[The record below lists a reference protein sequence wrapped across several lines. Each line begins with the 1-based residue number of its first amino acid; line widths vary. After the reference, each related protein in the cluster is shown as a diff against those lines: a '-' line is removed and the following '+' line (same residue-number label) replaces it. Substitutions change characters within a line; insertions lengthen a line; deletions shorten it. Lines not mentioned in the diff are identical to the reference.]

1 LIKKQ
6 KVKNRLGRKGGAAS
20 PARPVVESGALA
32 VSRVAWIDAW
42 RGLAIVL
49 MIAYHLCFDL
59 NYFGALRA
67 DFNRDPLWLVSR
79 TLIVSMFLT
88 LVGISLVLSAQ
99 REPVLRRFANRQLRI
114 GACALLVS
122 AASYA
127 MFPSTFI
134 FFGIL
139 HFIFVASIVGM
150 FLLRQGVPPLAYGV
164 AGALTIAAALLWSAP
179 VFDMTPLQWVG
190 FMTHKPVTEDYVP
203 LFPWIGVVLLGTA
216 AAQLL
221 QKHLVPNRGESLT
234 HGIAVPPNPL
244 LRVGAW
250 MGRHS
255 LAIYM
260 LHQPILLG
268 LLYLLVGR

>member
-1 LIKKQ
+1 M
-6 KVKNRLGRKGGAAS
+6 
-20 PARPVVESGALA
+20 VESAALTA
-32 VSRVAWIDAW
+32 PRVAWIDAW
-42 RGLAIVL
+42 RGLAIVT
-49 MIAYHLCFDL
+49 MIVYHLCFDL
-59 NYFGALRA
+59 NYFGVLHAN
-67 DFNRDPLWLVSR
+67 FSRDPIWLASR
-79 TLIVSMFLT
+79 TLIVTMFLT

-99 REPVLRRFANRQLRI
+99 RGPVLRRFAYRQLRI

-139 HFIFVASIVGM
+139 HFIFVASLVGM
-150 FLLRQGVPPLAYGV
+150 ILLRQGVPASVYGV
-164 AGALTIAAALLWSAP
+164 AGALAIAAALLWSAP
-179 VFDMTPLQWVG
+179 VFNMAPLQWVG

-203 LFPWIGVVLLGTA
+203 LFPWIGVVLLGMA

-221 QKHLVPNRGESLT
+221 QKHLAAKRGASPA
-234 HGIAVPPNPL
+234 HGVAMPPNPVM
-244 LRVGAW
+244 RAAAW

-268 LLYLLVGR
+268 LLYLLVRF

>member
-1 LIKKQ
+1 M
-6 KVKNRLGRKGGAAS
+6 
-20 PARPVVESGALA
+20 
-32 VSRVAWIDAW
+32 IDAW

-49 MIAYHLCFDL
+49 MISYHLCFDL
-59 NYFGALRA
+59 NYFGVLRA
-67 DFNRDPLWLVSR
+67 DFNRDPLWLASR
-79 TLIVSMFLT
+79 SLIVTMFLA

-99 REPVLRRFANRQLRI
+99 REPVLRRFGYRQLRI

-127 MFPSTFI
+127 MFPSTLI

-139 HFIFVASIVGM
+139 HFIFVASLIGM
-150 FLLRQGVPPLAYGV
+150 ILLRQGVPASVYGV
-164 AGALTIAAALLWSAP
+164 AGALAIAAALQWSAP
-179 VFDMTPLQWVG
+179 VFDLAPLQWVG
-190 FMTHKPVTEDYVP
+190 FMTHKPATEDYVP
-203 LFPWIGVVLLGTA
+203 LFPWIGVVLLGMA

-221 QKHLVPNRGESLT
+221 QNRLVPKLGESPAR
-234 HGIAVPPNPL
+234 GVAVPQNPV
-244 LRVGAW
+244 LRAGTW

-268 LLYLLVGR
+268 LLYLLVRL